1 MFNQIKGLNDTTGKI
16 FRLYKSAFNR
26 FPDRDGLAY
35 WIKMNKSGEN
45 SFRQTAESFIN
56 STEFLALFAKSPK
69 DDEYLTSLYE
79 NVLDREPDIEGLS
92 YWSSQLYSSN
102 ETRAEVLIGF
112 SESNEN
118 ISYFNNVFN
127 I

>member
-1 MFNQIKGLNDTTGKI
+1 
-16 FRLYKSAFNR
+16 
-26 FPDRDGLAY
+26 
-35 WIKMNKSGEN
+35 MNKSGEN

-92 YWSSQLYSSN
+92 YWSNQLQSSN
-102 ETRAEVLIGF
+102 ETRAEILIGF